1 MKQSKNLLTAIFIT
15 LFTVGCIISTFLSSD
30 VLVSILINC
39 ILGITSAIIGFVG
52 LITIVISVAKAIV
65 KEKKQKTNEENEVK

>member
-30 VLVSILINC
+30 VLVSILITC
-39 ILGITSAIIGFVG
+39 ILDIPSAIIGFVG
-52 LITIVISVAKAIV
+52 LITIVISEAKAIV
-65 KEKKQKTNEENEVK
+65 KDKKQKTNEENEVK

>member
-30 VLVSILINC
+30 VLV
-39 ILGITSAIIGFVG
+39 
-52 LITIVISVAKAIV
+52 
-65 KEKKQKTNEENEVK
+65 